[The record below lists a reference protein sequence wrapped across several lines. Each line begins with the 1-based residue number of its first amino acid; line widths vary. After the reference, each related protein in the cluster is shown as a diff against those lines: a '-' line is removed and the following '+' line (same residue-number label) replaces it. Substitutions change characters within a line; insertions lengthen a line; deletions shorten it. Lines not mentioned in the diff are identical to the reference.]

1 MCDAIVKVKNLDDR
15 CGQAAAYTISIRVW
29 PARIRLPWTA
39 PWRRALLLPST
50 GSNNLPRPPNYKQDK
65 KRREEEQKKRNE
77 AKQREIAERRKPPA
91 DPQPP

>member
-1 MCDAIVKVKNLDDR
+1 M
-15 CGQAAAYTISIRVW
+15 QAAAHKIPIRVS
-29 PARIRLPWTA
+29 PTRIRLPWTA
-39 PWRRALLLPST
+39 RWRHALTPPAT
-50 GSNNLPRPPNYKQDK
+50 GSNQLPRPPNYKQEK